1 MLSRCPSPDLLFECL
16 WTKQNQF
23 LQSKCKPQNW
33 TPTPPP
39 KTPPLRTKT
48 HPKNRKE
55 KVEHEHGP
63 PFLCLRMNKGKK
75 EPPMRLHARRPTF
88 QRYLERKTGENQP
101 SGQRRTHRWSRS
113 GCNRS
118 DHSGRGPTR
127 TLSQHGQIFGGTDE
141 EVTPPCKEKPLP
153 RSARPLASTLP
164 PSTSSRQRKKGKGE
178 RRKKRKAAEAR
189 ERERREQ

>member
-23 LQSKCKPQNW
+23 LQSRLPHLKPLLYAPKPTQKIEKKRWNTNMVPPSFASAW
-33 TPTPPP
+33 T
-39 KTPPLRTKT
+39 KGRKN
-48 HPKNRKE
+48 HPCGSMRDDPHFS
-55 KVEHEHGP
+55 VI
-63 PFLCLRMNKGKK
+63 RKGKQEK
-75 EPPMRLHARRPTF
+75 TNQAARGGLP
-88 QRYLERKTGENQP
+88 
-101 SGQRRTHRWSRS
+101 HRWSRS

-118 DHSGRGPTR
+118 DHSGRGPTW